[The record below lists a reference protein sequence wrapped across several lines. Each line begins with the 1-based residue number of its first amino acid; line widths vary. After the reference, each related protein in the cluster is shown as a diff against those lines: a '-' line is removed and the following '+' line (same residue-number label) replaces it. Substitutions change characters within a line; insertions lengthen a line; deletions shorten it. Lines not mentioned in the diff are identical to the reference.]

1 MRPASPVFLLSLT
14 AYAAAGETSRAMR
27 LALLIAALFTCRSSG
42 IRVAA
47 YGFVWVA
54 GLAGFPDTEF
64 TDWTRKTSLI
74 SRARGKFSVSLRS
87 DKAGSGR

>member
-1 MRPASPVFLLSLT
+1 MAVISAAGRTCCGRKRPASPVFLFSLT

-64 TDWTRKTSLI
+64 TDWTRKNLT
-74 SRARGKFSVSLRS
+74 
-87 DKAGSGR
+87 D

>member
-1 MRPASPVFLLSLT
+1 
-14 AYAAAGETSRAMR
+14 MR

-64 TDWTRKTSLI
+64 TDWTRKNLT
-74 SRARGKFSVSLRS
+74 
-87 DKAGSGR
+87 D